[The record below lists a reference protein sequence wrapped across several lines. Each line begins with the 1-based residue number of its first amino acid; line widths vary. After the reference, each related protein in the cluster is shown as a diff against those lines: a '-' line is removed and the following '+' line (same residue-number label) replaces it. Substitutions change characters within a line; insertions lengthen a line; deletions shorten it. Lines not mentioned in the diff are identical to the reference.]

1 MGAHPSGLIGEDP
14 VKPFSNL
21 MPFMAQVAIG
31 HKPQL
36 TIFGGDYNTED
47 GTGIRDYIHIMDLA
61 NGHVSALTK
70 LQNSHLRF
78 KVSISSHQIYRLIIW
93 H

>member
-1 MGAHPSGLIGEDP
+1 
-14 VKPFSNL
+14 
-21 MPFMAQVAIG
+21 MAQVAIG
-31 HKPQL
+31 NKPQL

-78 KVSISSHQIYRLIIW
+78 KVFQAVKFIHWLTFQALIFPLTSKLTV
-93 H
+93 